1 LGRRDASLIAG
12 CRHLDDAPLAQNAH
26 GRVGDRILNLI
37 ATLALLF
44 SIVACTEPQSIALSV
59 ERANLTQDVSGR
71 AALKVFLSKQSEGDF
86 AIYTAKHSGQLIEFQ
101 FLNQTLTRVRIRSAI
116 AGGDFLISAP
126 TDPAI
131 GTLDESNAA
140 EIARKLSSGSA
151 NLEVRVVN

>member
-71 AALKVFLSKQSEGDF
+71 TALKVFLSKQSERDF
-86 AIYTAKHSGQLIEFQ
+86 AIYTAKHFGQVIEYR
-101 FLNQTLTRVRIRSAI
+101 FLNQTLTSVRVLSPVI
-116 AGGDFLISAP
+116 GGHFQISAP
-126 TDPAI
+126 NDPTV

-140 EIARKLSSGSA
+140 EIARKLSSGRG
-151 NLEVRVVN
+151 NLEVRVVD